1 MSFKD
6 FFKILLSLQ
15 STFLAL
21 FPHKDVEFEYITAG
35 MKKKK
40 HIFDSDILI
49 QVLCITVE

>member
-35 MKKKK
+35 MKKK

>member
-1 MSFKD
+1 MSLKD

-40 HIFDSDILI
+40 KKAYL
-49 QVLCITVE
+49 